1 MAEKRAINEGY
12 QCEEIFICII
22 EHDGNQKFYLGT
34 YSCENLVC
42 REVIIHQLSWNV
54 LLKSSYD
61 KKHLWKQGILKQAD

>member
-42 REVIIHQLSWNV
+42 REVIIHQLS
-54 LLKSSYD
+54 
-61 KKHLWKQGILKQAD
+61 